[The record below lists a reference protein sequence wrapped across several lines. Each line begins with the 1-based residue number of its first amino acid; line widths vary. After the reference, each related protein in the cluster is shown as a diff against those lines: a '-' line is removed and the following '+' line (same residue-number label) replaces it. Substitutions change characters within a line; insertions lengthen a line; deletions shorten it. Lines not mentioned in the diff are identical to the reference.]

1 MRLAILCSGQAR
13 QNCRMLDEIL
23 TAPDCADLCA
33 LASDILEQ
41 DVARWWHALD
51 ETTLFFNANAQFAI
65 ALYQIATWQRIAPLV
80 STPESQ
86 PVVVAGY
93 SVGEVIAWHV
103 AGALDAAATLRL
115 IRTRAALMDQQVSAT
130 DAGRCMLLWRGRS
143 TPAMRAARQKAM
155 ASHGLSP
162 AIYRPNGEWV
172 LGGPASA
179 VSAFRNDPAV
189 RDASLR
195 CLSVFVPSHTGYLQA
210 AVAPFRDAVSAE
222 HPAAPRM
229 PVLAGIDGRLLR
241 QGTDAADALSAQL
254 AQPVRWDWCEE
265 TLGSLGVDV
274 GLELGPGSDLAKM
287 LEESG
292 EGIVARAV
300 EEFGSP
306 ASMSDWLDR
315 HR

>member
-1 MRLAILCSGQAR
+1 
-13 QNCRMLDEIL
+13 MLDEIL
-23 TAPDCADLCA
+23 VAPDCADLRA
-33 LASDILEQ
+33 LASDILGQ
-41 DVARWWHALD
+41 DVARWWHGLD
-51 ETTLFFNANAQFAI
+51 ETRLFFNANAQFAI
-65 ALYQIATWQRIAPLV
+65 VLYQIATWQRIAPLI
-80 STPESQ
+80 SQ

-93 SVGEVIAWHV
+93 SVGEIMAWHV

-115 IRTRAALMDQQVSAT
+115 IRTRAALMDRQASAS
-130 DAGRCMLLWRGRS
+130 DSGRCMLLWRGRS
-143 TPAMRAARQKAM
+143 TPAMRAARQQAM
-155 ASHGLSP
+155 TTHDLAV

-179 VSAFRNDPAV
+179 VSAFRADPAMQ
-189 RDASLR
+189 DASLR
-195 CLSVFVPSHTGYLQA
+195 CLPVFVPSHTGYLRP
-210 AVAPFRDAVSAE
+210 AVAPFRDAVLAE
-222 HPAAPRM
+222 HPAEPRI

-241 QGTDAADALSAQL
+241 HAADAADALSAQL
-254 AQPVRWDWCEE
+254 AQPVRWDWCQE
-265 TLGSLGVDV
+265 TLSSLGVDV

-306 ASMSDWLDR
+306 ASLAGWLDS

>member
-23 TAPDCADLCA
+23 AAPDCADLRA
-33 LASDILEQ
+33 LATDILGQ
-41 DVARWWHALD
+41 DVVRWWHALD

-65 ALYQIATWQRIAPLV
+65 ALYQIATWQRIAPLL
-80 STPESQ
+80 SQ
-86 PVVVAGY
+86 PVLQPVAVAGY
-93 SVGEVIAWHV
+93 SVGELMAWHV

-115 IRTRAALMDQQVSAT
+115 IRKRAALMDAQVSAN
-130 DAGRCMLLWRGRS
+130 DPGRCMLLWRGRS
-143 TPAMRAARQKAM
+143 TPAMRAARQQAM
-155 ASHGLSP
+155 TKHGLSV

-179 VSAFRNDPAV
+179 VGAFRTDPAV
-189 RDASLR
+189 QDASLR
-195 CLSVFVPSHTGYLQA
+195 CLPVFVPSHTGYLRP
-210 AVAPFRDAVSAE
+210 AVAPFKDAVLSE
-222 HPAAPRM
+222 HPAEPRM

-241 QGTDAADALSAQL
+241 HAADAADALSAQL
-254 AQPVRWDWCEE
+254 AQPVRWDWCQE

-300 EEFGSP
+300 EEFGST
-306 ASMSDWLDR
+306 ASLAGWLDS